1 LSKILPSGSIREFR
15 IENDY
20 YTASIGFDTSNG
32 ELTFR
37 GYKNQDGDYY
47 KSPNPEDFKTEFQKF
62 LDNYGTMYQI
72 VGSILVILVAE
83 FVTGGMATPVAW
95 RLALEILGELVVNIP
110 VALYDYKKG
119 NTISGNLSLLFAFL
133 PFLDIS
139 GVKGVTKEI
148 AESISQKLIGKE
160 IKNADDLGNF
170 YESLSKDE
178 QYVFY
183 QVMKQRPD
191 FFKQQYK
198 EGLTKLFNQAVNNK
212 QIIQKLLLK
221 DQTWWKNLGI
231 QGGVAFFIMVAKEL
245 TTKEFSQEEIE
256 RMTKFYLDI
265 SKQLKTD
272 EERAKFNQL
281 LVQDK
286 DFAEKAV
293 ETSLMP
299 EGEEKDAYI
308 QEMINTSQGIYP
320 SDTLSNN

>member
-1 LSKILPSGSIREFR
+1 
-15 IENDY
+15 
-20 YTASIGFDTSNG
+20 
-32 ELTFR
+32 
-37 GYKNQDGDYY
+37 
-47 KSPNPEDFKTEFQKF
+47 
-62 LDNYGTMYQI
+62 
-72 VGSILVILVAE
+72 
-83 FVTGGMATPVAW
+83 
-95 RLALEILGELVVNIP
+95 
-110 VALYDYKKG
+110 
-119 NTISGNLSLLFAFL
+119 
-133 PFLDIS
+133 
-139 GVKGVTKEI
+139 
-148 AESISQKLIGKE
+148 
-160 IKNADDLGNF
+160 
-170 YESLSKDE
+170 
-178 QYVFY
+178 
-183 QVMKQRPD
+183 MKQRPD
-191 FFKQQYK
+191 FFKQQYQ

>member
-1 LSKILPSGSIREFR
+1 
-15 IENDY
+15 
-20 YTASIGFDTSNG
+20 
-32 ELTFR
+32 
-37 GYKNQDGDYY
+37 
-47 KSPNPEDFKTEFQKF
+47 
-62 LDNYGTMYQI
+62 
-72 VGSILVILVAE
+72 
-83 FVTGGMATPVAW
+83 MATPVAW

-133 PFLDIS
+133 PFLDIR

-160 IKNADDLGNF
+160 IKNADDLGKF

-191 FFKQQYK
+191 FFKQQYQ